1 MFLKFYGLREQPFGV
16 TPDPRFLFQSR
27 THREALAS
35 LQYGIQSGRGFIAL
49 LAEPGL
55 GKTTLLF
62 ELLQRLGNSSRTAFL
77 FQTQSNSRELM
88 GHLLADLELNPNE
101 RDPVRIH
108 EQIKALLVKES
119 HAGRR
124 VILVIDEAQNLDPE
138 VLETIRL
145 LSNFETPTE
154 KLLQVILA
162 GQPQLAQRLASPEL
176 AQLYQRISIRTTLIP
191 FDLED
196 TRNYIEHRLKISGYR
211 GPPLFTPAAVRF
223 LRMERKAD
231 CSKAMRELGY
241 RPTTIKHAVR
251 AAYEC
256 FVRRGVISAPSHVL
270 VSRPGES

>member
-145 LSNFETPTE
+145 LSNFETP
-154 KLLQVILA
+154 
-162 GQPQLAQRLASPEL
+162 
-176 AQLYQRISIRTTLIP
+176 
-191 FDLED
+191 
-196 TRNYIEHRLKISGYR
+196 
-211 GPPLFTPAAVRF
+211 
-223 LRMERKAD
+223 
-231 CSKAMRELGY
+231 
-241 RPTTIKHAVR
+241 
-251 AAYEC
+251 
-256 FVRRGVISAPSHVL
+256 SAK
-270 VSRPGES
+270 G

>member
-145 LSNFETPTE
+145 LSNFETPSA
-154 KLLQVILA
+154 KLLQIILS
-162 GQPQLAQRLASPEL
+162 GQPPLGAKLGSRGMVQLRQRVSLVNK
-176 AQLYQRISIRTTLIP
+176 
-191 FDLED
+191 LEPLSAEEIES
-196 TRNYIEHRLKISGYR
+196 YIQHRLSLSGYR
-211 GPPLFTPAAVRF
+211 GKSLLTVDA
-223 LRMERKAD
+223 L
-231 CSKAMRELGY
+231 AMVKQFSEGIPRNINNL
-241 RPTTIKHAVR
+241 
-251 AAYEC
+251 C
-256 FVRRGVISAPSHVL
+256 
-270 VSRPGES
+270 